1 MFICKTCGKEFE
13 NRYSYIGH
21 TSSHSRNSTYRLNRS
36 KEKTTKEVKIHKC
49 KFCNVE
55 FESGIKLGGHTSWCK
70 LNPNYELHKINT
82 GTSGKGRKTS
92 QVTKNKLSISRKK
105 YLDENPGQ
113 IPYLLNHSSK
123 ESYLEKVLR
132 ERLQTDDIKG
142 WIQEYPLLRYSLDFA
157 FIDQKINVEVDGG
170 THNLD
175 SVIKKDNER
184 DLKLSSLG
192 WKVFRFTD
200 NDIKHD
206 LDNVIEKIK
215 SLL

>member
-1 MFICKTCGKEFE
+1 MYYCKICNKEFE
-13 NRYSYIGH
+13 KRHSYIGH
-21 TSSHSRNSTYRLNRS
+21 CSSHNRKK
-36 KEKTTKEVKIHKC
+36 KEKLIKEHKC
-49 KFCNVE
+49 KYCGVIFDK
-55 FESGIKLGGHTSWCK
+55 GIQLGGHVPACK
-70 LNPNYELHKINT
+70 LNPNHLNRSKNIAKSL
-82 GTSGKGRKTS
+82 SGKIIPTIVR
-92 QVTKNKLSISRKK
+92 NKISISRKK

-132 ERLQTDDIKG
+132 ERLQNEDIKD